1 MNPEIQ
7 NQINQIQNFNEN
19 ESKKIVELK
28 KLFSSKLFLATI
40 ILSISVIVL
49 LFVTNF
55 VNQLLSYETINV
67 QLVFSLIGDGIIN
80 LLFPGVFIFFILTL
94 YKKSKQDRL
103 THRDG
108 IITKLFSFRTF
119 VKFYFIIS
127 IVGNLSNG
135 ITFSQIESLQQ
146 ISPELYASLVTS
158 PEDLQMIKVLGL
170 YYLIQTGFV
179 TCIWFSLARF
189 SKMILRSIFFDNT
202 DNKFIDGYV
211 FIGFLILQGLVE
223 VIGVIMSLCGITNP
237 LASVYFVPPFIPS
250 DLLYLIYAVVYLGLA
265 ILISFIF
272 IKIMKILNS
281 NHGSTNPLRNEDSIV
296 YTVKLDEEE
305 GN

>member
-250 DLLYLIYAVVYLGLA
+250 DLLYLIYAVVYLGLT